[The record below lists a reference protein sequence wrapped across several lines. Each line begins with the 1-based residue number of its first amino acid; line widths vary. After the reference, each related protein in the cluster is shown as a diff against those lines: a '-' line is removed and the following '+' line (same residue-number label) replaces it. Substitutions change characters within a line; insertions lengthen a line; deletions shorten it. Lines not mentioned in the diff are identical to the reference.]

1 MQKRLFTL
9 LIAVIFVCTFSNLSY
24 ADNLKDKNKKLKNV
38 KNNISNLKDKI
49 KDVKTEK
56 VQVTVQINKIES
68 QITRV
73 TSSISKLDGQI
84 KLTKNTITT
93 KDKELNMV
101 INDFNKYK
109 NLYMKRLK
117 AMYMNGSAGYLE
129 ILLSSENIADL
140 ISRTDLL
147 KKVISYDQ
155 KTLKE
160 IKTKQDKIAKK
171 KKELEAYHVKL
182 LGFQNQEMSKK
193 SELAN
198 ANKTK
203 KKYYEQLKF
212 EQADL
217 EKELNQEEK
226 ESKGLEAQI
235 RLIEERLKKSND
247 KTKYSGERVGIVRA
261 VDIGRVPKITS
272 LFGNRFHPILHKYKM
287 HTGVDIGVPT
297 GTPVYAMSDGEVIIA
312 ESMSGY
318 GNVIAINHGSGITS
332 LYAHNS
338 KLLVSVGKKV
348 KKGQMISKSGSTGYS
363 TGPHLHFEVRLN
375 GTPINP
381 MPYLI
386 IGH

>member
-261 VDIGRVPKITS
+261 VHIGRVPKITS